1 MVTPANA
8 LEIVRRLAA
17 EERTCEFFQ
26 PVLTELRRHGLDTD
40 DLREI
45 IASELGEAHCFRS
58 MPTEKYYPATM
69 SDSYSYWIDVC
80 GARMYIK
87 LLISGQRLAV
97 TSFKKD
103 NRYG

>member
-8 LEIVRRLAA
+8 LEILRQLAA
-17 EERTCEFFQ
+17 DERSCEFFQ
-26 PVLTELRRHGLDTD
+26 PVLAELRRHGLDTD
-40 DLREI
+40 DLRKI

-58 MPTEKYYPATM
+58 MPTKKYYPATM
-69 SDSYSYWIDVC
+69 SDYYSYWIDTC
-80 GARMYIK
+80 GARMFIK
-87 LLISGQRLAV
+87 VLISGQRLVV